1 VRPTLLFS
9 LLFLAACER
18 PRPDVP
24 RPPITI
30 FAAASLA
37 RPLQVVTDSF
47 RVRAAVTSLAELG
60 GSMDQ
65 VRKITDLGRVP
76 DVMLLVDDDLTA
88 SLAPAH
94 LDWYV
99 RYGTNRLVVA
109 YTPKSRFAD
118 SITSDNWWKI
128 LTRRD
133 VTIGRADPDVA
144 PVGKHALTLLRRAST
159 YYGSAGLSD
168 RLLEHAPLRFV
179 RPNAAELAALLE
191 AGEVDY
197 VIDYSSVAQQYGF
210 SLVPI
215 PEDLAPPVVFTATVP
230 RAAPHFSE
238 GVEFV
243 AFLLSDDGKKL
254 LRDAHVD
261 VLNVPVAVGSVVP
274 PEISRI
280 VRTAFVATTLAAA
293 RVER

>member
-1 VRPTLLFS
+1 VRPTLLLS
-9 LLFLAACER
+9 LLFLGACER
-18 PRPDVP
+18 PRPEVP

-37 RPLQVVTDSF
+37 RPLRVVADSF
-47 RVRAAVTSLAELG
+47 RVRSAVTSLVELG

-88 SLAPAH
+88 SLVPAH

-99 RYGTNRLVVA
+99 RYGTNRLVIA
-109 YTPKSRFAD
+109 YAPKSRFAD
-118 SITSDNWWKI
+118 SVTTDNWWKI

-144 PVGKHALTLLRRAST
+144 PVGKHALTMLKRAST
-159 YYGSAGLSD
+159 YYRTAGLSE
-168 RLLEHAPLRFV
+168 RLIEHAPLRFV

-191 AGEVDY
+191 TGEVDY
-197 VIDYSSVAQQYGF
+197 IIDYSSVAQQYGF
-210 SLVPI
+210 SFVTV
-215 PEDLAPPVVFTATVP
+215 PEDLAAPVVYTATVP
-230 RAAPHFSE
+230 RSAPHFTE
-238 GVEFV
+238 GIEFV
-243 AFLLSDDGKKL
+243 AYLLSADGKGL

-261 VLNVPVAVGSVVP
+261 VLTVPVAIGSVVP

-280 VRTAFVATTLAAA
+280 VRTAFTTSRVAAA